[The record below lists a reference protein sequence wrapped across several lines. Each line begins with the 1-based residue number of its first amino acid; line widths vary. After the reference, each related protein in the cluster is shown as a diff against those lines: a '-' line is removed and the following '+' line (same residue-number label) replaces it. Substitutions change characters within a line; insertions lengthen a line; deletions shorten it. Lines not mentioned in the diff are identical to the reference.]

1 MKKRIIFRFIQ
12 AIIAI
17 FLVILIQRCGGDDSV
32 NPSGTYM
39 GGTITYTNTNLVLN
53 GGYYAV
59 SFYGDSTNPLSHTP
73 IKTDSLAVGV
83 NGGLASVHF
92 KESGL
97 PTGNY
102 YIASTWVRSSDHAR
116 FILGGFGCDITLHC
130 PAPTQVAFPNYA
142 GTAAL
147 DFLSKTDPSSP
158 IYP

>member
-1 MKKRIIFRFIQ
+1 MNKRIFFRSAQILLAILVVIVIQ
-12 AIIAI
+12 K
-17 FLVILIQRCGGDDSV
+17 CGGDNSV
-32 NPSGTYM
+32 NPTGTFM
-39 GGTITYTNTNLVLN
+39 GGTITYTNTSLVTS

-73 IKTDSLAVGV
+73 IKTDSLSVGV
-83 NGGLASVHF
+83 NGGLASAYF
-92 KESGL
+92 KETGL

-130 PAPTQVAFPNYA
+130 PAPTKVAFPNYA
-142 GTAAL
+142 GTASL

-158 IYP
+158 TYP